1 MRNLDT
7 KKNQDYIAILCM
19 MKANLSMGRPVK
31 EMGDCII
38 RKRRR
43 GGAGRVINKR
53 RK

>member
-1 MRNLDT
+1 VHDESKL
-7 KKNQDYIAILCM
+7 KY
-19 MKANLSMGRPVK
+19 GPVK